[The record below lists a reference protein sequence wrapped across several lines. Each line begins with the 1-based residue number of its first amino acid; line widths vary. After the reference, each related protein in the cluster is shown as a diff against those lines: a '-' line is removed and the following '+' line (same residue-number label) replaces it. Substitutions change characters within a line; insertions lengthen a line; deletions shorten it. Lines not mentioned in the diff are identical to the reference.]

1 MLPRRRVWWTQPGR
15 CLNLSDMP
23 APPAL
28 STDKCP
34 PGKQT
39 AAAAD
44 DQSDVQRQTTDKES
58 SFSPSLGD
66 VAMV

>member
-15 CLNLSDMP
+15 CLNLSDTP

-39 AAAAD
+39 AAD
-44 DQSDVQRQTTDKES
+44 DQSDVQTTDKEP